1 MVVGI
6 DLGESYHSL
15 FLERCEM
22 DQYNLLGKCVPL
34 FSGFAADKEARA
46 WPNIGTHT
54 RKASR
59 YNKPTLGGSP

>member
-15 FLERCEM
+15 FPERCEM
-22 DQYNLLGKCVPL
+22 DQNLLGKCVLPL
-34 FSGFAADKEARA
+34 FSSFAAGKEARA

-54 RKASR
+54 RKTSR